1 MFLLTYEYIVQ
12 CPYDETV
19 LCIAHRRNL
28 YRHLWIGIPMRY
40 LMGFV
45 VVVMHQV
52 DSDFIF
58 SWELFLPADNEQVH
72 FKGGA

>member
-1 MFLLTYEYIVQ
+1 
-12 CPYDETV
+12 
-19 LCIAHRRNL
+19 
-28 YRHLWIGIPMRY
+28 MRY